1 MKVEDKIRIF
11 DWLKDNNYLEYG
23 TIIPREVLEN
33 LFRADFQDGWE
44 FLTPFLAMKMY
55 LEEEGY
61 MCTSE
66 NQDRGCLKIYDAD
79 EIATQVNRI
88 VVNSFK
94 RLRRAQKCMTNTK
107 MENLG
112 YPEMKK
118 HLHENNKL
126 QCILY
131 SIRDKLKDLNE

>member
-1 MKVEDKIRIF
+1 MKLEEKIKVF
-11 DWLKDNNYLEYG
+11 NWLQENNYLDYG
-23 TIIPREVLEN
+23 VVIPRNVLET
-33 LFRADFQDGWE
+33 LFRAKLDDGWD

-61 MCTSE
+61 MCTNE
-66 NQDRGCLKIYDAD
+66 NQNPGDLKIYDAD
-79 EIATQVNRI
+79 EISIQVNRI

-94 RLRRAQKCMTNTK
+94 RLRRAQKCMINTK

-126 QCILY
+126 QSILY
-131 SIRDKLKDLNE
+131 SIRDKLKEI